1 MSDQAQSQMKD
12 VYVLASLEPKP
23 LAEEI
28 VREAFAGD
36 EVELVFGE
44 DGCFFSVRAEGSRVD
59 VVFEERDTPLG
70 WTPELLVGTSDLRRL
85 LESSRGFY
93 RVRYVPG
100 KPPGGPPNESGTQT
114 MAVFEALWTT
124 RGLMDLLE
132 EAVCLDVT
140 AFRLHSREDVEE
152 ITELDFDIRDH
163 LTIHAMPVAEGS
175 TAMWV
180 HTHGLVKFG
189 TPDVELFNIQEDD
202 LPAAETFLQ
211 ELCTDLAFGQGP
223 AQRAVVSTSVGRPF
237 ILVPSEEGRTN
248 LPGVDPEL
256 FEGHDAQMVAIV
268 SPEGKHAIGEML
280 EQYRD
285 RFEEETE
292 EEAATLKAQADRLM
306 LLFKARFLRKGLMEP
321 LNFVVRAP
329 FEVHPDGDDAD
340 SEDEQLWAEVI
351 TWDDG
356 KVIGKLIDGGEMTT
370 EWRKGAHVEIDESQ
384 INALAVTREGRTLD
398 PSELQT
404 LLQGELPA

>member
-1 MSDQAQSQMKD
+1 MRD
-12 VYVLASLEPKP
+12 VYVLASLDPEP
-23 LAEEI
+23 LSEETI
-28 VREAFAGD
+28 REAFAGD
-36 EVELVFGE
+36 EVELIFGE
-44 DGCFFSVRAEGSRVD
+44 DGCLFSVRADESRVD
-59 VVFEERDTPLG
+59 VVFEVRDTPLG
-70 WTPELLVGTSDLRRL
+70 WTPELLVGSSELRRL
-85 LESSRGFY
+85 LENSRGFY

-100 KPPGGPPNESGTQT
+100 QPQQT

-132 EAVCLDVT
+132 DGVCLDVT
-140 AFRLHSREDVEE
+140 AFRLHSLEDVEE

-163 LTIHAMPVAEGS
+163 LTIHAMPMAEGS

-237 ILVPSEEGRTN
+237 ILVPSEEARTN
-248 LPGVDPEL
+248 LLGADPEL
-256 FEGHDAQMVAIV
+256 FEGHDAQLVAVV

-292 EEAATLKAQADRLM
+292 EEAATLKALADRL
-306 LLFKARFLRKGLMEP
+306 LPLFKARFLRKGLMEP
-321 LNFVVRAP
+321 LGFVVRAP
-329 FEVHPDGDDAD
+329 FEVHPEGEDAEA
-340 SEDEQLWAEVI
+340 EDEQLWAEVI

-356 KVIGKLIDGGEMTT
+356 KVIGRLIDGGELTT
-370 EWRKGAHVEIDESQ
+370 EWRKGAHVEIDETQ